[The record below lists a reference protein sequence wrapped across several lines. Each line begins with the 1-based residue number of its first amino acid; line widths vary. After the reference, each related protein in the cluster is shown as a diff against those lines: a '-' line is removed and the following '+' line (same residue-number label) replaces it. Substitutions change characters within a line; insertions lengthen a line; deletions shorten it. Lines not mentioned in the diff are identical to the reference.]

1 MELSL
6 ANIFFKIVSIVGLI
20 SALTLVTVYHLLA
33 RAKISRI
40 MIWYKRQKRGVAVNY
55 AEHEGY
61 RFCYFC
67 RGEPGRKP
75 SVLILHGLAFNK
87 DIWLNTIKF
96 LPKDLHL
103 VRLDMPGHGETTC
116 LLGDSYAAV
125 DQTKKIHQ
133 FVECIGLNQKP
144 FHLVGTSMGGMI
156 AGVYAAQYPSEVSGL
171 SLLCPLGLRYPDDN
185 NDTFKRLREQL
196 IKSRDVFQLGLYH
209 PSTKNTQLL
218 KGYVADWRQQ
228 NAFLAKCFFDLSNPK
243 SKFSLHDNMSNISAP
258 TQVLWGKDD
267 QVADSSGAEI
277 LAHAIPN
284 SQVHMLERCGHII
297 SFERPRKSAK
307 LLLEF
312 YNSVCD
318 KAENKKLA

>member
-103 VRLDMPGHGETTC
+103 VCLDMPGHGETTC

-125 DQTKKIHQ
+125 DQTKKIH
-133 FVECIGLNQKP
+133 
-144 FHLVGTSMGGMI
+144 
-156 AGVYAAQYPSEVSGL
+156 
-171 SLLCPLGLRYPDDN
+171 
-185 NDTFKRLREQL
+185 
-196 IKSRDVFQLGLYH
+196 
-209 PSTKNTQLL
+209 QLL